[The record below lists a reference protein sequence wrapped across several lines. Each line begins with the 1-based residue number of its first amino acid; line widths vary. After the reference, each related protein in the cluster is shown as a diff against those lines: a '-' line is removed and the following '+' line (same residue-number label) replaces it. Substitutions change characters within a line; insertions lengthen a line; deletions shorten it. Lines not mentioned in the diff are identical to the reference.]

1 MAIYNKKNKNLGAL
15 CGSVVKQKVNYI
27 MNKFQGTG
35 VALVTPFNTDGS
47 VDYNGLKN
55 LINHLVDGGIDYL
68 VSLGTTG
75 ETATMTKDEKK
86 KVWAYTA
93 EINNNRLPLVAGIGG
108 NNTLAVAEDIKS
120 FDTAGYSA
128 ILSVSPYYNKPTQEG
143 IYQHYKYLAEISPL
157 DLILYNVP
165 GRTGSNM
172 SAETT
177 CRLAYDFKNI
187 IATKEASGSFDQ
199 FNQIM
204 RDKPADF
211 LLISGDDPVT
221 LPMIALG
228 AAGIISVIGNALPK
242 QFSDMVKLCLAGD
255 YKAAL
260 PAHLSLIEFT
270 RLAFAEGNPAGIKA
284 ALKHLGVCGDTVR
297 LPLVKASESLEKSI
311 IAEIEKLSEV
321 A

>member
-1 MAIYNKKNKNLGAL
+1 
-15 CGSVVKQKVNYI
+15 

-120 FDTAGYSA
+120 FDTNGYSA

-172 SAETT
+172 SPETT
-177 CRLAYDFKNI
+177 CRLAHDFKNV

-297 LPLVKASESLEKSI
+297 LPLVKASAALEKSI

>member
-1 MAIYNKKNKNLGAL
+1 
-15 CGSVVKQKVNYI
+15 

-108 NNTLAVAEDIKS
+108 NNTVAVAEEIKS
-120 FDTAGYSA
+120 FDAAGYSA

-172 SAETT
+172 SPETT
-177 CRLAYDFKNI
+177 CRLAHDFKNI

-297 LPLVKASESLEKSI
+297 LPLVKASPALEQLI
-311 IAEIEKLSEV
+311 VAEVDKLSVV

>member
-1 MAIYNKKNKNLGAL
+1 
-15 CGSVVKQKVNYI
+15 
-27 MNKFQGTG
+27 G
-35 VALVTPFNTDGS
+35 VALVTPFNTDGT

-55 LINHLVDGGIDYL
+55 LINHLTEGGIDYL

-108 NNTLAVAEDIKS
+108 NNTLAVAEDIKA
-120 FDTAGYSA
+120 FDTTGYSA

-143 IYQHYKYLAEISPL
+143 IYQHYKYLAEVSPL

-165 GRTGSNM
+165 GRTMSNM
-172 SAETT
+172 TPETT
-177 CRLAYDFKNI
+177 CRLAHDFKNI

-199 FNQIM
+199 FNLIM
-204 RDKPADF
+204 RDKPEDF
-211 LLISGDDPVT
+211 LLISGDDPIT

-228 AAGIISVIGNALPK
+228 ASGIISVVANALPK
-242 QFSDMVKLCLAGD
+242 QFSDMVRQCLDGD
-255 YKAAL
+255 FKGAI
-260 PAHLSLIEFT
+260 PAHLSLVEFT

-284 ALKHLGVCGDTVR
+284 ALKHLNICGDTVR
-297 LPLVKASESLEKSI
+297 LPLIKASSMLEQNLIS
-311 IAEIEKLSEV
+311 EIEKLSQV

>member
-1 MAIYNKKNKNLGAL
+1 
-15 CGSVVKQKVNYI
+15 

-35 VALVTPFNTDGS
+35 VALITPFNTDGS
-47 VDYNGLKN
+47 VDYNGLKS
-55 LINHLVDGGIDYL
+55 LINHLINGGIDYL

-75 ETATMTKDEKK
+75 ETATLTKDEKK
-86 KVWAYTA
+86 KIWAYTA

-108 NNTLAVAEDIKS
+108 NDTLAVAEDIKT
-120 FDTAGYSA
+120 FDTTGYSA

-143 IYQHYKYLAEISPL
+143 IYQHYKYLSEISPL

-172 SAETT
+172 SPETT
-177 CRLAYDFKNI
+177 CRLAHDFKNI

-204 RDKPADF
+204 RDKPKDF
-211 LLISGDDPVT
+211 LLISGDDPIT
-221 LPMIALG
+221 LPMIAMG

-242 QFSDMVKLCLAGD
+242 QFSEMVNLCLSGD
-255 YKAAL
+255 FKAAI
-260 PAHLSLIEFT
+260 PAHLSLVDFT
-270 RLAFAEGNPAGIKA
+270 RMVFAEGNPAGVKA
-284 ALKHLGVCGDTVR
+284 ALKHLDICGDTVR
-297 LPLVKASESLEKSI
+297 LPLVGVSNSLENSI
-311 IAEIEKLSEV
+311 INEVEKLTQL

>member
-1 MAIYNKKNKNLGAL
+1 
-15 CGSVVKQKVNYI
+15 

-35 VALVTPFNTDGS
+35 VALVTPFNADGS

-55 LINHLVDGGIDYL
+55 LINHLIDVGIDYL
-68 VSLGTTG
+68 GSLGTTG

-86 KVWAYTA
+86 KVWAFTA

-108 NNTLAVAEDIKS
+108 NNTLAVGEDIKA
-120 FDTAGYSA
+120 FDATGYSA

-143 IYQHYKYLAEISPL
+143 IYQHYKYLAEVSPL

-165 GRTGSNM
+165 GRTMSNM
-172 SAETT
+172 SPETT
-177 CRLAYDFKNI
+177 CRLAHDFKNI

-204 RDKPADF
+204 RDKPEDF
-211 LLISGDDPVT
+211 LLISGDDPIT

-228 AAGIISVIGNALPK
+228 AAGIISVVANAIPK
-242 QFSDMVKLCLAGD
+242 QFSDMVKQCLAGD
-255 YKAAL
+255 FKGAV
-260 PAHLSLIEFT
+260 PAHLGLVEFT

-297 LPLVKASESLEKSI
+297 LPLIKASSDLEKSI
-311 IAEIEKLSEV
+311 MNEIEKISQL

>member
-1 MAIYNKKNKNLGAL
+1 
-15 CGSVVKQKVNYI
+15 

-35 VALVTPFNTDGS
+35 VALATPFNADGS

-55 LINHLVDGGIDYL
+55 LINHLIDGGIDYL

-75 ETATMTKDEKK
+75 ETATMTREEKK

-108 NNTLAVAEDIKS
+108 NNTLAVAEDLKA
-120 FDTAGYSA
+120 FDTTGYHA

-143 IYQHYKYLAEISPL
+143 IYQHYKYLAEVSPL

-165 GRTGSNM
+165 GRTMSNM
-172 SAETT
+172 TPETT
-177 CRLAYDFKNI
+177 CRLAHDFKNI

-204 RDKPADF
+204 RDKPEDF
-211 LLISGDDPVT
+211 LLISGDDPIT

-228 AAGIISVIGNALPK
+228 ASGIISVVANALPK
-242 QFSDMVKLCLAGD
+242 QFSDMVQQCLAGD
-255 YKAAL
+255 FKTAV
-260 PAHLSLIEFT
+260 PAHLSLVEFT

-297 LPLVKASESLEKSI
+297 LPLIKASSALEQAI
-311 IAEIEKLSEV
+311 INEIEKISQLV
-321 A
+321 